1 LQISGED
8 LEREERWAAEKKY
21 YAARSVWKRR
31 NQLVPGKGFT
41 WGQWFQ
47 RMFGENLMEFAA
59 RKAQEKS
66 DSL

>member
-1 LQISGED
+1 MQISGED

-21 YAARSVWKRR
+21 YAARSVWNRR
-31 NQLVPGKGFT
+31 NQLEPGKGFT

-47 RMFGENLMEFAA
+47 RMFGENLMEFVAS
-59 RKAQEKS
+59 KAKEKS